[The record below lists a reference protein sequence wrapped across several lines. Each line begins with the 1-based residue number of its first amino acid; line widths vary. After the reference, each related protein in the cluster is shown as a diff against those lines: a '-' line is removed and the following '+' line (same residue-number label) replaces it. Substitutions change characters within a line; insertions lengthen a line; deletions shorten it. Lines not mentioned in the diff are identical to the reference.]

1 MKKILL
7 SIILICLS
15 FVSNAE
21 ENYDKQL
28 DNLFNQL
35 RSTRNSIAAKEIESK
50 IWKIW
55 TTHPSEESLTS
66 LLAKGSYYMSQNQL
80 TSAHNVFSKAIELD
94 PKWAEAWNKRATVL
108 YLMGNYELSQNDIDE
123 VLKLEKRHFG
133 ALSGQGMV
141 QTALKNYQ
149 KAIDS
154 YIEAHKIYPSMKT
167 PLIMIEKLQLQLQ
180 KQSMSTG
187 IWIAIRMQL
196 HRQLSEGALDFLFR
210 SALRN
215 SQYLIVI
222 FGHD

>member
-1 MKKILL
+1 MKKKLL
-7 SIILICLS
+7 SLVLILFASIS
-15 FVSNAE
+15 YAE
-21 ENYDKQL
+21 DNYKIEL

-35 RSTRNSIAAKEIESK
+35 KTTSSSINAKAIETK
-50 IWKIW
+50 IWKLW
-55 TTHPSEESLTS
+55 TTHPSEESLTN

-149 KAIDS
+149 KAINS
-154 YIEAHKIYPSMKT
+154 YLEAHKVYPAMKT
-167 PLIMIEKLQLQLQ
+167 PLMMIEKLKL
-180 KQSMSTG
+180 
-187 IWIAIRMQL
+187 
-196 HRQLSEGALDFLFR
+196 
-210 SALRN
+210 
-215 SQYLIVI
+215 LIQRESI
-222 FGHD
+222 